1 MEAGNTKH
9 LAWKPVLIRF
19 IAQLF
24 SSKAVRIV
32 HSSEM
37 HPSIWESLYTNPP
50 FELHPALNQSHTRE
64 RNNAITCGK
73 YKALIY

>member
-24 SSKAVRIV
+24 PSKAMRMVQTEFRNASKHMGV
-32 HSSEM
+32 
-37 HPSIWESLYTNPP
+37 Y
-50 FELHPALNQSHTRE
+50 LH
-64 RNNAITCGK
+64 
-73 YKALIY
+73 